1 MENIK
6 ISIIIP
12 VYNTSKYLDKCL
24 MSVIKQNY
32 QNTEIV
38 LVNDGSTDNSDEICK
53 KYSKKYKNIKYFS
66 KENEGLGETRNK
78 AVKIATGDYLFFLD
92 SDDFIEEGTLKT
104 LVDETDNGK
113 IDVILFDYYKYI
125 ENDNSKTHISLIP
138 FKIENKKTIITSMPT
153 ASCKLIKKEIFVN
166 NNLSFPKD
174 IYFEDNAMTPYMLSL
189 INTFKYI
196 QKPLYYYVQHQGSIL
211 NQTKYNKKWEEIF
224 TSLEYMENLFRQN
237 NTYDKY
243 YEEIEYIY
251 IEYLLHASNLKLYK
265 YQEAKEA
272 IIKTSKIMK
281 DKFPNW
287 KKNKYFKMCNIKYQI
302 ICKLFYKMQINII
315 KLLLKG

>member
-113 IDVILFDYYKYI
+113 IDVILFDYYKYM
-125 ENDNSKTHISLIP
+125 ENDNSKKHIPLIP
-138 FKIENKKTIITSMPT
+138 FKIENQKTIITSMPT

-265 YQEAKEA
+265 YQEAKEVL
-272 IIKTSKIMK
+272 IKTSKIMK

-287 KKNKYFKMCNIKYQI
+287 QKNKYFKMCNIKYQI